1 MPPPHI
7 PDFTAPPPGWNT
19 PGGPGP
25 GGQQGMMPRIPQ
37 MPPQRM
43 PMGGQQ
49 QPPFNA
55 PFQFGPPGMVPQP
68 GIHERPPG
76 MPPHF
81 YQQPFSRGS
90 GPPHGQMMQ
99 GQGAQWDKQG

>member
-7 PDFTAPPPGWNT
+7 PDFTAPPPGWST
-19 PGGPGP
+19 SGGP

-37 MPPQRM
+37 MPPQRL
-43 PMGGQQ
+43 PMGG

-55 PFQFGPPGMVPQP
+55 PFQFGQPGMVPQP
-68 GIHERPPG
+68 GMHERPPPG

-99 GQGAQWDKQG
+99 QGPQWDKQG